1 MRGGGGGGGGG
12 EKPPV
17 WTVYHRD
24 ETETRRIFRH
34 RGNRVTNGRHYER
47 ERERE
52 RERIGDNRALFGRLS
67 LTCVIS

>member
-1 MRGGGGGGGGG
+1 MRGGGGGGG

-47 ERERE
+47 KRERE
-52 RERIGDNRALFGRLS
+52 RGLETIGHCSVDCLS
-67 LTCVIS
+67 RV